1 MKWKISKKTGTLFL
15 AGAMAFGSIG
25 VVGETI
31 LSTHKVQAAT
41 TSVTDWNGYKEWHLI
56 DTIDTSLAE
65 SDLNYK
71 YGHTYNVN
79 MSVEWR
85 KAPLHIKIYR
95 VNADGTLQR
104 YKTINPVYTGG
115 DGTSYNYNFNTTITT
130 AYPAGNYYAVHT
142 YNYEYVGE
150 NGPVFTTEA
159 DRSYRFTIN

>member
-1 MKWKISKKTGTLFL
+1 MHSIISKKASNLFL
-15 AGAMAFGSIG
+15 VGAITFGCIG
-25 VVGETI
+25 FSGETS
-31 LSTHKVQAAT
+31 LSTNKVHAAT
-41 TSVTDWNGYKEWHLI
+41 TNVTDWNGYKEWNLI
-56 DTIDTSLAE
+56 NTIDMSLAE

-85 KAPLHIKIYR
+85 KTPLHIKIYR

-104 YKTINPVYTGG
+104 YKTMNPVFTGG
-115 DGTSYNYNFNTTITT
+115 DGTIYNYNFNTTITT

-142 YNYEYVGE
+142 YSYEYAGE